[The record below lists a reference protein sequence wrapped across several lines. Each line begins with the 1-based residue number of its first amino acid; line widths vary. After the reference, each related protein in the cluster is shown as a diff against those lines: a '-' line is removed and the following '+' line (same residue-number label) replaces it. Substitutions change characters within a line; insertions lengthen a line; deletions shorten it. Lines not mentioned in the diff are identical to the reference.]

1 MPVQT
6 PTRKHAATDSGILM
20 AEQDLFLGVDIG
32 GTNTKFGFV
41 DDSGNSFEIRSFATE
56 ADRSFV
62 KFVEKLS
69 RQAKASLQEL
79 PDRYVLRGIGI
90 GAPNANYLSGCIEEA
105 SNLSWGTVDVVGEV
119 SKHFSVPIVITN
131 DANAAA
137 MGEKKFGAARDLDNF
152 IVITLGTGL
161 GGGIFMNGQ
170 LVHGAGGHAGE
181 IGHTI
186 VRPEGRQCN
195 CGRRGCLETYVS
207 ATGIRRTV
215 FELLSDRPTPSLLRR
230 YSFENLSAED
240 ISNAA
245 GEEDEIALL
254 AFDRTAEIL
263 GMKLSDFIAYSNPQI
278 IILTGG
284 LTNAGDLLLK
294 PVRKYMEKF
303 LLKVYRGK
311 TELVISNLR
320 EKNLAVLGA
329 SALVMEK
336 VLTQEIR

>member
-1 MPVQT
+1 MAVQI
-6 PTRKHAATDSGILM
+6 PTRKRTATDTGLLM
-20 AEQDLFLGVDIG
+20 AEQDIFLGVDIG

-41 DDSGNSFEIRSFATE
+41 DDSGNTFDIKSFATE
-56 ADRSFV
+56 ADRPFT
-62 KFVEKLS
+62 KFVEKLN
-69 RQAKASLQEL
+69 RKIRASLQEL
-79 PDRYVLRGIGI
+79 PDKYILRGIGI

-105 SNLSWGTVDVVGEV
+105 SNLSWGTVDVVSEM

-137 MGEKKFGAARDLDNF
+137 MGEKKFGMARDLDNF

-230 YSFENLSAED
+230 YSFADMSAED
-240 ISNAA
+240 VSKYVEAMMSDELAIDLNEVRV
-245 GEEDEIALL
+245 EE
-254 AFDRTAEIL
+254 
-263 GMKLSDFIAYSNPQI
+263 
-278 IILTGG
+278 
-284 LTNAGDLLLK
+284 
-294 PVRKYMEKF
+294 
-303 LLKVYRGK
+303 K
-311 TELVISNLR
+311 TDGR
-320 EKNLAVLGA
+320 
-329 SALVMEK
+329 
-336 VLTQEIR
+336 R